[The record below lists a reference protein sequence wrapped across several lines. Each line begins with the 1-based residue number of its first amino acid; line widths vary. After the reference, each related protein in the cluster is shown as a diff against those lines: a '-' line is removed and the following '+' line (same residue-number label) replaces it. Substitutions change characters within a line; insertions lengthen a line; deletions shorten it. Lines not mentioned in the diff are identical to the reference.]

1 MDGREALAADVE
13 PFSADDER
21 FGIDTGRIYK
31 VSIQW
36 ESFVT
41 RELMNVLCLAG
52 LADSA
57 VGCFSH

>member
-1 MDGREALAADVE
+1 MDGREAHAADVE
-13 PFSADDER
+13 LFSAADER
-21 FGIDTGRIYK
+21 FGIDIGRIYK

-41 RELMNVLCLAG
+41 RELMNALCLVG

-57 VGCFSH
+57 VGGFSH